1 MSSYIDLLNTAAQ
14 KVNIIVGITFFV
26 LGLVGNSMNILIF
39 SSLLKI
45 QVFPPSPGRLY
56 LLATAIANLVFVGY
70 LLLTRILIS
79 GFFIPVTNTINFICK
94 SRFYIGQV
102 CMFTSLFC
110 TSFATI
116 DQYFISN
123 RSVRIRQLSHL
134 SFAKIIILV
143 SVFLWCSIN
152 IPVLFLYNV
161 YPRNNGTSTVC
172 TVYSPAWSFYYTY
185 FQSLALL
192 CLVPLSI
199 FIIFG
204 ILTRRNLHSV
214 RQFHRSISRQMT
226 KMILLQATTMG
237 LSLFIATVQII
248 YQSVTM
254 NIQKDALRNAQDNIF
269 NTVANLLTYVTY
281 FGDFY
286 IYLCSSKSLRQALK
300 RIIFNHETT
309 QSITN
314 TMFSTQNQNGIITN
328 RNKVQPIEK
337 NNS

>member
-269 NTVANLLTYVTY
+269 NTVANLLT
-281 FGDFY
+281 
-286 IYLCSSKSLRQALK
+286 
-300 RIIFNHETT
+300 
-309 QSITN
+309 
-314 TMFSTQNQNGIITN
+314 
-328 RNKVQPIEK
+328 
-337 NNS
+337 